1 MSRTLDGLSVGG
13 NVKIIRRKVGTY
25 ARSWGFGIDVAGKYT
40 LGNFVFGVVGRDI
53 TTTLNAWAF
62 NVADLQEQLN
72 KAHKRIAELLEPSID
87 TLEEQLVRKVMVSR
101 GLDPSN
107 VEDIKEYWK
116 DYHGIE
122 D

>member
-1 MSRTLDGLSVGG
+1 MTVELFQIMDEVAVL
-13 NVKIIRRKVGTY
+13 RR
-25 ARSWGFGIDVAGKYT
+25 
-40 LGNFVFGVVGRDI
+40 
-53 TTTLNAWAF
+53 

-72 KAHKRIAELLEPSID
+72 RAHKRIAELLEPSVD
-87 TLEEQLVRKVMVSR
+87 TLEEQLVRKVMTSR

-107 VEDIKEYWK
+107 AEDIKEYWK

>member
-1 MSRTLDGLSVGG
+1 MTMELFQIMDEVAVL
-13 NVKIIRRKVGTY
+13 RR
-25 ARSWGFGIDVAGKYT
+25 
-40 LGNFVFGVVGRDI
+40 
-53 TTTLNAWAF
+53 

-72 KAHKRIAELLEPSID
+72 RAHKRIAELLEPSVD
-87 TLEEQLVRKVMVSR
+87 MLEEQLISKVMTSR

-107 VEDIKEYWK
+107 AEDIKEYWK

>member
-1 MSRTLDGLSVGG
+1 MTMELFQIMDEVAVL
-13 NVKIIRRKVGTY
+13 RR
-25 ARSWGFGIDVAGKYT
+25 
-40 LGNFVFGVVGRDI
+40 
-53 TTTLNAWAF
+53 

-72 KAHKRIAELLEPSID
+72 RAHKRIAELLEPSVD
-87 TLEEQLVRKVMVSR
+87 TLEEQLVRKVMTSR

-107 VEDIKEYWK
+107 AEDIKEYWK

>member
-1 MSRTLDGLSVGG
+1 MDEVAVL
-13 NVKIIRRKVGTY
+13 RR
-25 ARSWGFGIDVAGKYT
+25 
-40 LGNFVFGVVGRDI
+40 
-53 TTTLNAWAF
+53 

-72 KAHKRIAELLEPSID
+72 RAHKRIAELLEPSVD
-87 TLEEQLVRKVMVSR
+87 MLEEQLVRKVMTSR

-107 VEDIKEYWK
+107 AEDIKEYWK

>member
-1 MSRTLDGLSVGG
+1 MDEVAVL
-13 NVKIIRRKVGTY
+13 RR
-25 ARSWGFGIDVAGKYT
+25 
-40 LGNFVFGVVGRDI
+40 
-53 TTTLNAWAF
+53 

-107 VEDIKEYWK
+107 AEDIKEYWK

>member
-1 MSRTLDGLSVGG
+1 MTMELFQVMDEVAVL
-13 NVKIIRRKVGTY
+13 RR
-25 ARSWGFGIDVAGKYT
+25 
-40 LGNFVFGVVGRDI
+40 
-53 TTTLNAWAF
+53 

-72 KAHKRIAELLEPSID
+72 RAHKRIAELLEPSVD
-87 TLEEQLVRKVMVSR
+87 TLEEQLVRKVMTSS

-107 VEDIKEYWK
+107 AEDIKEYWK

>member
-1 MSRTLDGLSVGG
+1 MTMELFQIMDEVVVL
-13 NVKIIRRKVGTY
+13 RR
-25 ARSWGFGIDVAGKYT
+25 
-40 LGNFVFGVVGRDI
+40 
-53 TTTLNAWAF
+53 

-72 KAHKRIAELLEPSID
+72 RAHKRIAELLEPSVD
-87 TLEEQLVRKVMVSR
+87 MLEEQLVRKVMTSR

-107 VEDIKEYWK
+107 AEDIKEYWR

>member
-1 MSRTLDGLSVGG
+1 MTMELFQIMDEVAVL
-13 NVKIIRRKVGTY
+13 RR
-25 ARSWGFGIDVAGKYT
+25 
-40 LGNFVFGVVGRDI
+40 
-53 TTTLNAWAF
+53 

-72 KAHKRIAELLEPSID
+72 RAHKRIAELLEPSVD
-87 TLEEQLVRKVMVSR
+87 MLEEQLVRKVMTSR

-107 VEDIKEYWK
+107 AEDIKEYWK

>member
-1 MSRTLDGLSVGG
+1 MTMELFQIMDEVAIL
-13 NVKIIRRKVGTY
+13 RR
-25 ARSWGFGIDVAGKYT
+25 
-40 LGNFVFGVVGRDI
+40 
-53 TTTLNAWAF
+53 

-72 KAHKRIAELLEPSID
+72 RAHKRIAELLEPSVE
-87 TLEEQLVRKVMVSR
+87 TLEEQLVRKVMTSR

-107 VEDIKEYWK
+107 AEDIKEYWK